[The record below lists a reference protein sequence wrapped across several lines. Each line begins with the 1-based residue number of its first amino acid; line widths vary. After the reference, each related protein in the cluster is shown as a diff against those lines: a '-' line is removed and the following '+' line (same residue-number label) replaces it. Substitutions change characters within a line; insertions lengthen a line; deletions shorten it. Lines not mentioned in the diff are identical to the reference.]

1 MPGLEQARGPI
12 RQRLKNK
19 ENKKKNLTK
28 DRERKDRKETVTFES
43 KSDETLTGWASE
55 KVECVER

>member
-1 MPGLEQARGPI
+1 MCKIFIVFEIMPGLEQARGPI

-28 DRERKDRKETVTFES
+28 DR
-43 KSDETLTGWASE
+43 
-55 KVECVER
+55 